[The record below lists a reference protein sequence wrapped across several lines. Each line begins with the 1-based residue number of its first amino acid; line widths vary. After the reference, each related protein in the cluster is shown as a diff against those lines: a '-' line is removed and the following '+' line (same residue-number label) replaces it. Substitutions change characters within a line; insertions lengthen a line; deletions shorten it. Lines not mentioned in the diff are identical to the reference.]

1 MIQCDAC
8 HRWTHEACNR
18 AGAVVPLEPGSFK
31 PGDVWIVSERESGG
45 AGADEASG
53 RGVDEAGSER
63 RAKTTR
69 SRIRDASAVTAEER
83 RANVVLTAGA
93 EDVFA
98 CDACHYR
105 DACRPGHEP
114 RVTSRFVVSENARSD
129 DELAALALAPGAIPP
144 SGALMDAET
153 FCRLLCLR
161 RGFTPLVSGIRCPTI
176 QPSVDVS
183 DAAYWAE
190 EEAWEEEAAWEEE
203 EEEGPGR
210 RSTGANAAAPVGIA
224 GPSPGASASA
234 KPPPAPTPMSEKDR
248 NEKRRGTEDV
258 FCAASDAALAA
269 ERRRRG
275 RFRSM
280 LPAGIEEED
289 EQLRLAMDQSA
300 AAYAEAADRERR
312 RREREELAEAETT
325 AYAAREDADAAKGP
339 SSSAAAAAAAPSR
352 GGDLGGV
359 SASGSASEDAFP
371 VVGAASEKPPNARG
385 KAAPSD
391 EEDHPES
398 SPEPARAARGG
409 GFTIPKLRLPSATS
423 RRKSPSPARE
433 RTPPPAPPRAG
444 GSPSPARVRTPQP
457 ASDPR
462 LRGRRERTFAGASS
476 SARLFNA
483 RRVGRAAAF
492 SAFSDAPSDAPFGR
506 DGFDSFRGGFP
517 RRPSSTR
524 PGEDPY
530 VRERVRANPRE
541 DRVSGFPVPKSP
553 RGSPR
558 FDRGPFR
565 RGGGFFARG
574 GPDVG
579 PHEDRLSS
587 KRRRP
592 SSPAPPGR
600 TVVIDAWGREFV
612 VSSPR
617 FTAPVSARTSA
628 RSGGRG
634 ETWVDYF
641 ADAAHQHERNNDH
654 HRAACANANGGETRP
669 GWTLVGGG
677 GKKTG
682 TGKKKTGRKRYSGRC
697 DRCGAECA
705 VEFRP
710 VVGGKPPT
718 CRRCYVEASA
728 SAPITSASREP
739 AARGREREPPPRGFR
754 GGEPRP
760 PG

>member
-1 MIQCDAC
+1 MSGVALPSASAGSAAVGRPDDPPAVAPWIASASASLSTRDDARSDDRAILLGASPDVDADEASFLDSYFAFTSAHFGIDRAEVRARLDAYVSPTGVPFDVYRLYRACCERGGFGDLEEATARFDAREIFREMRNWSPPARTKTKTKTDPSDPSDEKGKEKRARASASAYPPGFEPTTAIFEAYAELILPYENAHQEDVCVEPCHLCDEESGKMIQCDAC

-325 AYAAREDADAAKGP
+325 AYAAREDADAA
-339 SSSAAAAAAAPSR
+339 
-352 GGDLGGV
+352 
-359 SASGSASEDAFP
+359 
-371 VVGAASEKPPNARG
+371 
-385 KAAPSD
+385 
-391 EEDHPES
+391 
-398 SPEPARAARGG
+398 
-409 GFTIPKLRLPSATS
+409 
-423 RRKSPSPARE
+423 
-433 RTPPPAPPRAG
+433 
-444 GSPSPARVRTPQP
+444 
-457 ASDPR
+457 
-462 LRGRRERTFAGASS
+462 
-476 SARLFNA
+476 
-483 RRVGRAAAF
+483 
-492 SAFSDAPSDAPFGR
+492 
-506 DGFDSFRGGFP
+506 
-517 RRPSSTR
+517 
-524 PGEDPY
+524 
-530 VRERVRANPRE
+530 
-541 DRVSGFPVPKSP
+541 
-553 RGSPR
+553 
-558 FDRGPFR
+558 
-565 RGGGFFARG
+565 
-574 GPDVG
+574 
-579 PHEDRLSS
+579 
-587 KRRRP
+587 
-592 SSPAPPGR
+592 
-600 TVVIDAWGREFV
+600 
-612 VSSPR
+612 
-617 FTAPVSARTSA
+617 
-628 RSGGRG
+628 
-634 ETWVDYF
+634 
-641 ADAAHQHERNNDH
+641 
-654 HRAACANANGGETRP
+654 
-669 GWTLVGGG
+669 
-677 GKKTG
+677 
-682 TGKKKTGRKRYSGRC
+682 
-697 DRCGAECA
+697 
-705 VEFRP
+705 
-710 VVGGKPPT
+710 
-718 CRRCYVEASA
+718 
-728 SAPITSASREP
+728 
-739 AARGREREPPPRGFR
+739 
-754 GGEPRP
+754 
-760 PG
+760 